1 MIGTARGGVVTVRF
15 ADDGSERQ
23 LMADYAPLREATA

>member
-1 MIGTARGGVVTVRF
+1 MTVRF

-23 LMADYAPLREATA
+23 LMADYAPLPTKVSFLGV